1 MTATGKRNAILVARL
16 LGIQA
21 VITLVAVAVSYAL
34 NGKQGIA
41 PAAFGGLIGMVLSAY
56 YAVRFFPKV
65 VKFTEGYAV
74 KGMMATQVSK
84 YAIVI
89 TMVYIAVKMW
99 KLPAEPLFLAFMATQ
114 MAYWLILM
122 FNPNR

>member
-1 MTATGKRNAILVARL
+1 MG
-16 LGIQA
+16 Q
-21 VITLVAVAVSYAL
+21 
-34 NGKQGIA
+34 QGMA
-41 PAAFGGLIGMVLSAY
+41 PAAFGGLIGIILSAY

-65 VKFTEGYAV
+65 VKLTEGYAV

-84 YAIVI
+84 YALVI
-89 TMVYIAVKMW
+89 AMFYIALKMW
-99 KLPAEPLFLAFMATQ
+99 EMPAEPLFLAFMATQ